1 MKSDPM
7 IWLSCIYDL
16 LQDHRRHNTDRA
28 GKDHQLNDINPAL
41 ATLDP
46 GNQRLM
52 ALEALGHSSL
62 RQACRFPGVDQCLT

>member
-1 MKSDPM
+1 MKSDTV
-7 IWLSCIYDL
+7 IWVSRIRDL
-16 LQDHRRHNTDRA
+16 FQDHRRHDTDRA

-52 ALEALGHSSL
+52 ALKALGYSSL
-62 RQACRFPGVDQCLT
+62 GQTCRFPGVDQRLA

>member
-7 IWLSCIYDL
+7 IWLRRVRDL

-52 ALEALGHSSL
+52 ALKALGHSSL
-62 RQACRFPGVDQCLT
+62 RQACRFPGVNQRLA

>member
-1 MKSDPM
+1 MKSDTV
-7 IWLSCIYDL
+7 IWLGRIHDP
-16 LQDHRRHNTDRA
+16 LQDHGRRNTDRA

-52 ALEALGHSSL
+52 ALKALGHSSL
-62 RQACRFPGVDQCLT
+62 GQACRFPSVDQRLT

>member
-7 IWLSCIYDL
+7 IWLSRIRDL
-16 LQDHRRHNTDRA
+16 LQEHGRHNTDRA

-41 ATLDP
+41 ATLDS

-52 ALEALGHSSL
+52 ALKALSHSSL
-62 RQACRFPGVDQCLT
+62 RQACRFPGVDQRLT

>member
-7 IWLSCIYDL
+7 IWLGRPRDL
-16 LQDHRRHNTDRA
+16 LQDHGRHNTDRT
-28 GKDHQLNDINPAL
+28 GKNHQFNDIDPAL

-52 ALEALGHSSL
+52 ALEALGQSSL
-62 RQACRFPGVDQCLT
+62 RQARGFPGVDQRLA